1 MTSAIPKFSSAI
13 KSTFSLSSSLKQ
25 TINLSILEAHLKKC
39 MNLIEFNQI
48 HSRMVVSG
56 FIKDTYAASRLIHFS
71 STAPFIH
78 SNHLFHILNHIENSN
93 GFTWNVVMKS
103 FLQRKSPQML
113 IPLYKMML
121 QKNVEPDNYTFPLLL
136 QSCGVRLCEFDG
148 KMIHDHVMKMGF
160 EYDVYVV
167 NTLINIYVVCGN
179 LRDARQLFDKSLVL
193 DSVSWNSMLA
203 GYVKA
208 GDVEE
213 AKSIFD
219 QMPERNIIASSSM
232 IDLFGKTGRTTEARC
247 LFDEM
252 FENDM
257 VSWSAMI
264 SCYEQNGMFEEA
276 LVLFA
281 EMNCKGVMVDEI
293 VIVTV
298 ISACANLL
306 AYNEGKLTHGLAV
319 RIGIEPYINIQNA
332 LIHMYSKCGDIRSS
346 QRLFEESPLLDE
358 ISWNSMISGYS
369 KAGFIRHARRLFD
382 SMPKKDVVSWGAMIS
397 GYAQH
402 EQYEETL
409 ELFHDMQLGE
419 VKPDESTLV
428 SVVSACAHL
437 NNVDQGSSV
446 HSYIRNN
453 DIKINPILGAT
464 LIDMYLKSGCVQNAM
479 EVFNGMEEKG
489 VSTWNALIMG
499 LAVNGSVE
507 VSFEKFSEM
516 QRCGVEPNDVT
527 FLGILSACRHA
538 GLVDEGRRY
547 FESMI
552 SIHNIEPNIK
562 HYGCMVDLL
571 GRAGALEEA
580 EELIEDMPMEPDV
593 ATWGALLGA
602 CEKHGN
608 TDMGERIGTKLIER
622 YPDHDGFHVLLS
634 NFYTSMGEWEKG
646 AEIRGKMK
654 KQGVVKIPGWSS
666 IEADGEV
673 HKYLAGVRMH
683 S

>member
-1 MTSAIPKFSSAI
+1 
-13 KSTFSLSSSLKQ
+13 
-25 TINLSILEAHLKKC
+25 
-39 MNLIEFNQI
+39 
-48 HSRMVVSG
+48 
-56 FIKDTYAASRLIHFS
+56 
-71 STAPFIH
+71 
-78 SNHLFHILNHIENSN
+78 
-93 GFTWNVVMKS
+93 
-103 FLQRKSPQML
+103 
-113 IPLYKMML
+113 
-121 QKNVEPDNYTFPLLL
+121 
-136 QSCGVRLCEFDG
+136 
-148 KMIHDHVMKMGF
+148 
-160 EYDVYVV
+160 
-167 NTLINIYVVCGN
+167 
-179 LRDARQLFDKSLVL
+179 
-193 DSVSWNSMLA
+193 MLA

-306 AYNEGKLTHGLAV
+306 AYNEGKLTHGLA
-319 RIGIEPYINIQNA
+319 
-332 LIHMYSKCGDIRSS
+332 CGDIRSS

-419 VKPDESTLV
+419 VKPDEST
-428 SVVSACAHL
+428 
-437 NNVDQGSSV
+437 
-446 HSYIRNN
+446 NN

-622 YPDHDGFHVLLS
+622 NQRENEETG
-634 NFYTSMGEWEKG
+634 
-646 AEIRGKMK
+646 
-654 KQGVVKIPGWSS
+654 SS
-666 IEADGEV
+666 ENSRLEFD
-673 HKYLAGVRMH
+673 
-683 S
+683 